1 MSNLPPQTFLN
12 ILQTVELMPES
23 TIHPHPNADHNDE
36 EFFFQG
42 IY

>member
-12 ILQTVELMPES
+12 ILQIVELMPES
-23 TIHPHPNADHNDE
+23 TNHPRHDADHNDE
-36 EFFFQG
+36 EFYFQG